1 MSHNRLTSVEN
12 IAYLPSLEDLDLSSN
27 HITSL
32 PCNVKMRTLH
42 SLKLSDN
49 RVNALDVSSFPSLR
63 LLYVDRNSL
72 STVAGIGKCNELEIF
87 SAREQSFREGDDPL
101 SLDLDLGLLKDVRKI
116 FLSSN
121 RLSPRTLSP
130 SLPMR
135 SVQLLD
141 LASCALPSLPEDFA
155 VNFPNVKVLNLNF
168 NALSDAGGIVGM
180 KCLGR
185 LTLVGN
191 RFTRL
196 RRLCQVLAHVGKG
209 PSGNR
214 SSLKRIDIRGNPLTV
229 GFYPPALSGS
239 GRSDTGRLKEKEEP
253 VRKEKGLDEDGFTA
267 RANLGGHEDVARVV
281 PWRENGGELEQS
293 PEIDDPYTL
302 PPADVEADRKYVA
315 RLDESTKLR
324 RRVVELMLYAAT
336 GGAIKILDGL
346 ELRSS
351 IGEEVCESN
360 SDVSRVW
367 NRLEELGVLKKK
379 EVVA

>member
-1 MSHNRLTSVEN
+1 MTSVEN
-12 IAYLPSLEDLDLSSN
+12 ISCLPSLEDLDLSSN
-27 HITSL
+27 HISAL
-32 PCNVKMRTLH
+32 PCHVKLRTLH

-49 RVNALDVSSFPSLR
+49 CISALDISSFPSLT
-63 LLYVDRNSL
+63 LLYVDKNSL
-72 STVAGIGKCNELEIF
+72 STISGIGKCHQLEIL
-87 SAREQSFREGDDPL
+87 SAREQSFPQADEPL
-101 SLDLDLGLLKDVRKI
+101 SLDLDLGLLKDVRKV

-130 SLPMR
+130 SLPLR

-141 LASCALPSLPEDFA
+141 IASCALPGLPEDFA
-155 VNFPNVKVLNLNF
+155 TNFPNVKVLNLNF
-168 NALSDAGGIVGM
+168 NALTDAGGIVGM

-196 RRLCQVLAHVGKG
+196 RRLCQVLGRVGKG
-209 PSGNR
+209 SSGGR
-214 SSLKRIDIRGNPLTV
+214 SSLKTIDLRGNPLTI

-239 GRSDTGRLKEKEEP
+239 GRSEASRPKELKEKEEP
-253 VRKEKGLDEDGFTA
+253 ERREKGLDEDGFTA
-267 RANLGGHEDVARVV
+267 RANLGGHEDIARVV

-293 PEIDDPYTL
+293 LEIDDPYTL
-302 PPADVEADRKYVA
+302 PPADAEADRKYVA

-336 GGAIKILDGL
+336 GGTVKVLDGL
-346 ELRSS
+346 ELQPS
-351 IGEEVCESN
+351 IGEEGPEDADMN
-360 SDVSRVW
+360 RVW

-379 EVVA
+379 GVQA